1 MKTNEDVMELMEE
14 ENVKFIRLAFFD
26 VFGNQKNIAIM
37 PGELPR
43 ALKYGI
49 SIDASAIHGFST
61 EEKSDL
67 FLKPD
72 VSTVSIV
79 PWRPVDGRVVR
90 MFCDIRYPDGRPY
103 EKDTRY
109 MLKQAVKAAAE
120 KKVSVNFGPELE
132 FYVFRKDENG
142 NRTTEPIDHAGYM
155 DCEPMDR
162 GDNIRREICFTLI
175 DMGITPEASHHE
187 QGPGQNEID
196 FRYSDAMTTADNTS
210 TFKWAVRSIC
220 ESNGLSADFS
230 PKPLKDAPGNGMH
243 INMSVE
249 CEDGVDRSPAFMAG
263 IMKYIRDITLFLD
276 PREESYS
283 RLGRQKAPEYVSW
296 SEQNRS
302 QLIRIPASEEERRRI
317 ELRSPDP
324 SCNPYLAYTLLIYAG
339 LSGIEENLEPAPSLD
354 MNLFT
359 ADAAVTDGLARLPE
373 TLQAAAAVAERSEF
387 VRKYVP
393 EDIIRLYGKR

>member
-120 KKVSVNFGPELE
+120 KKVRVNFGPELE

-249 CEDGVDRSPAFMAG
+249 CEDGVDRSAAFMAG

-339 LSGIEENLEPAPSLD
+339 LSGMEENLEPAPSLD

-393 EDIIRLYGKR
+393 EDIVRLYGKR

>member
-90 MFCDIRYPDGRPY
+90 MFCDICYPDGRPY

-120 KKVSVNFGPELE
+120 KKVRVNFGPELE

-249 CEDGVDRSPAFMAG
+249 CEDGVDRSAAFMAG

-339 LSGIEENLEPAPSLD
+339 LSGMEENLEPAPSLD

-393 EDIIRLYGKR
+393 EDIVRLYGKR

>member
-90 MFCDIRYPDGRPY
+90 MFCDICYPDGRPY

-339 LSGIEENLEPAPSLD
+339 LSGIEENLEPVPSLD

-373 TLQAAAAVAERSEF
+373 TLQAAEAVAERSEF

>member
-90 MFCDIRYPDGRPY
+90 MFCDICYPDGRPY

-339 LSGIEENLEPAPSLD
+339 LSGLAENLEPAPSLD

>member
-90 MFCDIRYPDGRPY
+90 MFCDICYPDGRPY

-339 LSGIEENLEPAPSLD
+339 LSGIEENLEPVPSLD

>member
-120 KKVSVNFGPELE
+120 KKVRVNFGPELE

-249 CEDGVDRSPAFMAG
+249 WEDGVDRSPAFMAG

-339 LSGIEENLEPAPSLD
+339 LSGMEENLEPAPSLD

-393 EDIIRLYGKR
+393 EDIVRLYGKR

>member
-90 MFCDIRYPDGRPY
+90 MFCDICYPDGRPY

-354 MNLFT
+354 MNLNT

>member
-90 MFCDIRYPDGRPY
+90 MFCDICYPDGRPY

-302 QLIRIPASEEERRRI
+302 QMIRIPASEEERRRI

>member
-120 KKVSVNFGPELE
+120 KKVRVNFGPELE

-249 CEDGVDRSPAFMAG
+249 CEDGVDRSAAFMAG
-263 IMKYIRDITLFLD
+263 IMRYIRDITRFLD

-339 LSGIEENLEPAPSLD
+339 LSGMEENLEPAPSLD

-393 EDIIRLYGKR
+393 EDIVRLYGKR

>member
-61 EEKSDL
+61 EEKSDH

-90 MFCDIRYPDGRPY
+90 MFCDICYPDGRPY

>member
-90 MFCDIRYPDGRPY
+90 MFCDICYPDGRPY

-249 CEDGVDRSPAFMAG
+249 CEDGVDRSAAFMAG

-324 SCNPYLAYTLLIYAG
+324 SCNPYLAYMLLIYAG
-339 LSGIEENLEPAPSLD
+339 LSGMEENLEPAPSLD

-393 EDIIRLYGKR
+393 EDIVRLYGKR

>member
-1 MKTNEDVMELMEE
+1 
-14 ENVKFIRLAFFD
+14 
-26 VFGNQKNIAIM
+26 M

-120 KKVSVNFGPELE
+120 KKVRVNFGPELE

-249 CEDGVDRSPAFMAG
+249 CEDGVDRSAAFMAG

-339 LSGIEENLEPAPSLD
+339 LSGMEENLEPAPSLD

-393 EDIIRLYGKR
+393 EDIVRLYGKR

>member
-90 MFCDIRYPDGRPY
+90 MFCDICYPDGRPY

-109 MLKQAVKAAAE
+109 MLTQAVKAAAE

>member
-120 KKVSVNFGPELE
+120 KKVRVNFGPELE

-339 LSGIEENLEPAPSLD
+339 LSGMEENLEPAPSLD

-393 EDIIRLYGKR
+393 EDIVRLYGKR

>member
-90 MFCDIRYPDGRPY
+90 MFCDICYPDGRPY

-339 LSGIEENLEPAPSLD
+339 LSGMEENLEPAPSLD

>member
-90 MFCDIRYPDGRPY
+90 MFCDICYPDGRPY